1 MDPDEGEHDVM
12 MAFLCHNEHNLMLM
26 LYSGQVM
33 FEIAASRLPIRLK
46 AGMEE
51 EDMRELRDVL
61 SPDERLKSSSA
72 SPLAPGT
79 SPLPSTAIESISPPL
94 PQRQTALRELSA
106 TNKDCLTGAD
116 FFRLAFLDWCLGY
129 RLSTWKRCL
138 ESQAS
143 RQAR

>member
-61 SPDERLKSSSA
+61 HAVAAAYKVA
-72 SPLAPGT
+72 V
-79 SPLPSTAIESISPPL
+79 
-94 PQRQTALRELSA
+94 LSA
-106 TNKDCLTGAD
+106 PVSKRAD
-116 FFRLAFLDWCLGY
+116 MTAMRVSD
-129 RLSTWKRCL
+129 LS
-138 ESQAS
+138 
-143 RQAR
+143 